1 MTHSLD
7 VDTCRMKCSLSLG
20 GRRCHIYTSLEQQQH
35 VLKIFFKMKLLPSF
49 PCQIYCCTG
58 FLSLTGQLHQVNADL
73 LGWWLCER
81 QLPSGGLNGRPEKV
95 CAYRKV

>member
-1 MTHSLD
+1 M
-7 VDTCRMKCSLSLG
+7 
-20 GRRCHIYTSLEQQQH
+20 YQ
-35 VLKIFFKMKLLPSF
+35 SF
-49 PCQIYCCTG
+49 PPLCAAQIYCCTG

-95 CAYRKV
+95 CADQKLNFTVVLFTIYKLCYSFLFNFL